1 MCPRDINGDSQ
12 PQHTLEIEDFHLYFE
27 TFKGTAE
34 VVEGIDLAIDKSET
48 VALVGESG
56 CGKSSIAHSILGILP
71 PQARIVR
78 GKINFEGRNIL
89 TMNEKERSL
98 WLGRKITYVPQYPMT
113 SLSHAFKV
121 KEQMSDM
128 IKYAGMIKAPV
139 SGYFFGGLRRHQNED
154 LDARKKAIEMLGKVD
169 IPSPEHVME
178 SYPFQLSG
186 GMRQRVLIAMA
197 LTVNPILLIADEPG
211 SALDVTIQD
220 KINRLVKDIIKE
232 EGLSLLYVTHDL
244 AVARMISQRIYVM
257 YAGCIVETGKTEEI
271 YNSPRHPYTIGL
283 MEALP
288 KITGVKFRG
297 IDGRIPDYFNPPKGC
312 RFYQRCNYAKKI
324 CEERRPELRRENG
337 HWVACHS

>member
-1 MCPRDINGDSQ
+1 MHLLDANEESG
-12 PQHTLEIEDFHLYFE
+12 PQHTLRVEDFHLHFE
-27 TFKGTAE
+27 TFKGTAR
-34 VVEGIDLAIDKSET
+34 VVEGIDLSIDRNEA

-78 GKINFEGRNIL
+78 GRIVFEGRSIL

-98 WLGRKITYVPQYPMT
+98 WLGRKITYIPQYPMT

-128 IKYAGMIKAPV
+128 IRYAGTTKAPI
-139 SGYFFGGLRRHQNED
+139 SRRFTWGLKQQTENLE
-154 LDARKKAIEMLGKVD
+154 ARKRAIEMLQKVD

-178 SYPFQLSG
+178 TYPFQLSG

-197 LTVNPILLIADEPG
+197 LAVNPVLLIADEPG
-211 SALDVTIQD
+211 SALDVTVQD
-220 KINRLVKDIIKE
+220 KINRLIKDIVRE
-232 EGLSLLYVTHDL
+232 AGLSLLYITHDL
-244 AVARMISQRIYVM
+244 AVARMISQRTYVM
-257 YAGCIVETGKTEEI
+257 YAGCIVETGKTEQI

-288 KITGVKFRG
+288 KITGVKFTG
-297 IDGRIPDYFNPPKGC
+297 IDGRIPSYFDPPRGC
-312 RFYQRCNYAKKI
+312 RFHQRCSCAKKI
-324 CEERRPELRRENG
+324 CEEKRPELIKENE
-337 HWVACHS
+337 HWVACHA